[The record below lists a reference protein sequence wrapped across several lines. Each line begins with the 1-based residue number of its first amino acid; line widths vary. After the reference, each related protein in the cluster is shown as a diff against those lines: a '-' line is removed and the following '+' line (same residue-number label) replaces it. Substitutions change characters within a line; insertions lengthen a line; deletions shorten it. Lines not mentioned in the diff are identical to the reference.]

1 MKLGVIALFKVKN
14 GGGRKQDK
22 PRDHEGVE
30 RGLPLL
36 ETPQFLTVKKVK
48 AEFHFINR
56 LT

>member
-48 AEFHFINR
+48 AEFHFINH